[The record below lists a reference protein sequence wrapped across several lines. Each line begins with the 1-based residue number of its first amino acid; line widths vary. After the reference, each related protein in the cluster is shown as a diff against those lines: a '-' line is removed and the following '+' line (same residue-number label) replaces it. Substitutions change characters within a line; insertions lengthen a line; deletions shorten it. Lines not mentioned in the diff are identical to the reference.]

1 MGQTLPLAEA
11 VQPAREGLA
20 REELRQKKNIYIY
33 IYMYVCSNSHG
44 ILHILVIKSLH
55 AC

>member
-20 REELRQKKNIYIY
+20 REELRQKKKKKKYIY
-33 IYMYVCSNSHG
+33 IYVCMYVCM
-44 ILHILVIKSLH
+44 
-55 AC
+55 